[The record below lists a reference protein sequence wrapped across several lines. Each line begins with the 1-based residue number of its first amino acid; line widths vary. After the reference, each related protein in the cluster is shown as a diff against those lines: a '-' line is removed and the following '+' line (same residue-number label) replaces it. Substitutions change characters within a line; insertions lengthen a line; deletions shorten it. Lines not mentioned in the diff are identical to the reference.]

1 MDYEQIREAY
11 EYTPQATPLD
21 KLDRS
26 TVLASHVA
34 LTERERRLDGTGQIR
49 TRTTIIGEGKH
60 WSRKAVEQLEITT
73 LADSQIRCDEVAK
86 GEHSLRS
93 SPRFP
98 LN

>member
-11 EYTPQATPLD
+11 NYTPQATPLD

-34 LTERERRLDGTGQIR
+34 LTERERRLDGTAQIR
-49 TRTTIIGEGKH
+49 TRTYVIGEGKH